1 MTHEK
6 PTEVDPMTVEV
17 VEGEVV
23 ITGPD
28 AIGVS
33 ITGPAAKESAR
44 RLDEAADHIAEQE
57 KAGGAADDSAIPPE
71 DR

>member
-17 VEGEVV
+17 VQNEVV

-44 RLDEAADHIAEQE
+44 RLNEAADRITRNAE
-57 KAGGAADDSAIPPE
+57 AAAADDDAVIPPK